1 MTPCRCLVAGV
12 CGCKAP
18 SRPRPSAAVRCLP
31 RALRCACARWC
42 PAPSRLDSGALAQP
56 AAEQREDGGAQR
68 RLYLSLGHFGTHT
81 GEIGVERDVK
91 LLSSGDGDPDNHG
104 AAPRAAQVRG
114 GVLRGLARD
123 LAQRLDGRCPAGL
136 PGWAY
141 RIGLPAVACLVGSVT
156 CYGIRS
162 GGETRHAGP
171 DLPGASQSLGPLP
184 LRCPERRWPPAA
196 LEAVPRQALSASRAL
211 GKGVAY
217 A

>member
-1 MTPCRCLVAGV
+1 MKKTQSMPRGALVREKPVAV
-12 CGCKAP
+12 
-18 SRPRPSAAVRCLP
+18 PRHQKPETSAAGRRLP
-31 RALRCACARWC
+31 ARRGARARHVGRAAV
-42 PAPSRLDSGALAQP
+42 GLADRAAGGP
-56 AAEQREDGGAQR
+56 AAGRPLD
-68 RLYLSLGHFGTHT
+68 LLLGHFRTHT